1 MRAASLQ
8 AKRPLSPEIGRLY
21 RTCSYGGKI
30 TNWIIYNGIAMRIM
44 ADMPLFSGTE
54 QLSTEYLS
62 DDPFLEKPLL

>member
-1 MRAASLQ
+1 
-8 AKRPLSPEIGRLY
+8 
-21 RTCSYGGKI
+21 
-30 TNWIIYNGIAMRIM
+30 MRIM